1 MSQNE
6 RINIVLLL
14 TPKELEEFK
23 IIIQVLGED
32 ACILSESEY
41 IDDAERKRY
50 VREAMICYKVLRALS
65 DDNLRSEEEFISIL
79 RERSGVNIADI
90 EQQFI

>member
-6 RINIVLLL
+6 RINIVLSL
-14 TPKELEEFK
+14 TPKELKELK
-23 IIIQVLGED
+23 IIIQILGED
-32 ACILSESEY
+32 ACLLSETENV
-41 IDDAERKRY
+41 DKAEKERY
-50 VREAMICYKVLRALS
+50 VREAMICYKVLRALG

-90 EQQFI
+90 E